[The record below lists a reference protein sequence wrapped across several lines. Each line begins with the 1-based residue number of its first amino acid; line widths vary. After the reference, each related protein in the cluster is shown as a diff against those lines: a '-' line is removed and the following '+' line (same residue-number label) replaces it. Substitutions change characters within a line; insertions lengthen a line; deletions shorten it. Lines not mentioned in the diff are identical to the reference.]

1 LVFMASEKPQF
12 VAFRGIYPELSE
24 SRNMLKAK
32 QKKESDSNLKKRK
45 KMALGRGIDA
55 LIPDLGPFEND
66 QVDYFQCDIN
76 LIHPNR
82 YQPRIIFSRE
92 ELEELCSSI
101 KELGIIQPVLLRKDG
116 SGYELVAG
124 ERRFRAAKM
133 AGLTHVPAFIK
144 NITDSDLL
152 EMSIVENIQRE
163 NLNALEEAEAFQ
175 QLITEFNL
183 TQEQVAKRVG
193 KSRSAVANLLRLR
206 QLPEQ
211 IKASILDHTLSMGHA
226 RALLGADTSAQQN
239 AAWRA
244 VVLKKLSVRETEAL
258 INRLKSEKKK
268 PWKSSPDSEQIY
280 LSSLA
285 DDLSRHLGTKT
296 QIKRHGKK
304 GKILIEFSNNE
315 DLDRLIDLLKQL

>member
-152 EMSIVENIQRE
+152 EMSIVENIQLE
-163 NLNALEEAEAFQ
+163 DLNALEEAEAFQ